1 MLFLTL
7 LNQFNLS
14 LFLVK
19 SLQLGSLGQQGADES
34 LLDLLAVG
42 LVADI
47 IFTLIEGL
55 KDTAALSQ

>member
-19 SLQLGSLGQQGADES
+19 SLQLGSLGQQGANES